1 MVGAGLVKEP
11 KEYFDTMPIHKIGSE
26 TTLAKATSVW
36 ELREY
41 FGGHR
46 SLYDSIDENEM
57 KANTKALAKAQT
69 IKIHHIVCVW
79 S

>member
-11 KEYFDTMPIHKIGSE
+11 KEYFDTMSIHKIGSE

-41 FGGHR
+41 FGGCR
-46 SLYDSIDENEM
+46 SLSDSIDEM
-57 KANTKALAKAQT
+57 KANTKALGKAQT
-69 IKIHHIVCVW
+69 TKIHHIVGVW